1 MGDLGKIINQDSLE
15 RLCREIEVD
24 VQRYIEKFFGLAVF
38 FLLMAILFPTWLA
51 LFAKMEKS
59 MFEMI
64 SSLIMEATLI
74 GASMLNF
81 SFYRQWKNFKQ
92 KNFKQKKQKEEICM
106 SKEYRNGMREVK
118 SDVTWTIWKSL
129 PVIAL
134 GIIIL
139 VVLGWF
145 LQSTGIINMNIERE
159 VIQHS
164 RQYTESKQAMLQN
177 LYTQY
182 SDLQTKV
189 AEAHA
194 NGSTNVAESAQ
205 AKQRALLAQMKR
217 EATNIPV
224 SQIPD
229 EVKRL
234 IQ

>member
-1 MGDLGKIINQDSLE
+1 
-15 RLCREIEVD
+15 
-24 VQRYIEKFFGLAVF
+24 
-38 FLLMAILFPTWLA
+38 
-51 LFAKMEKS
+51 
-59 MFEMI
+59 
-64 SSLIMEATLI
+64 
-74 GASMLNF
+74 
-81 SFYRQWKNFKQ
+81 
-92 KNFKQKKQKEEICM
+92 M

-118 SDVTWTIWKSL
+118 SDVTWTIWKFL

-189 AEAHA
+189 AEAQA

-205 AKQRALLAQMKR
+205 AQQRALLAQMKR